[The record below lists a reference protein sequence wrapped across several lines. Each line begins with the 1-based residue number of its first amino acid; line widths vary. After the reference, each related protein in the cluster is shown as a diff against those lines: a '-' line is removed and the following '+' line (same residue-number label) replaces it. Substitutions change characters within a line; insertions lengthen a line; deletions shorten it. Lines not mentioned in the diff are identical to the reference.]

1 MDDIEK
7 KEWEFL
13 LEQYKSLR
21 EEQLKKMER
30 QYLIT
35 GLGIG
40 GVATLLSA
48 AYQYDI
54 YSLFLILPLVILA
67 YMTLYEAESR
77 AIINVGKY
85 VKEMEK
91 EIIVNHKC
99 LGWENWLEPSR
110 YKVYDIIDFSSRCI
124 PFFLYIGCILGII
137 TFPKESEYPFVGGE
151 KFRCIMACIYIVIG
165 GMIFLYF
172 VFEQRKKRET

>member
-54 YSLFLILPLVILA
+54 YSLFLICL
-67 YMTLYEAESR
+67 LYTSDAADE
-77 AIINVGKY
+77 
-85 VKEMEK
+85 
-91 EIIVNHKC
+91 
-99 LGWENWLEPSR
+99 
-110 YKVYDIIDFSSRCI
+110 
-124 PFFLYIGCILGII
+124 
-137 TFPKESEYPFVGGE
+137 
-151 KFRCIMACIYIVIG
+151 
-165 GMIFLYF
+165 
-172 VFEQRKKRET
+172 